1 MTFSGYSVKARALI
15 EDYLRLYLSSKR
27 KEEKSFAFK
36 DQEIV
41 SVLEEFVLRGKLI
54 RGTLFLLS
62 CEMLGQELNQELI
75 GIACGIELMHSSL
88 LIHDDI
94 IDNDYTRRGQ
104 KTVFAKYIDRGQ
116 AMKVY
121 DPLHYGVSLGIV
133 SGITASFLAFELLA
147 KYNSP
152 KLSKLLQF
160 YSNEIYMV
168 SLAQGSDSEFGQTD
182 KEATEEEI

>member
-1 MTFSGYSVKARALI
+1 MSFSEYSVKTRTLI

-41 SVLEEFVLRGKLI
+41 SFLEEFVLRGKLI

-62 CEMLGQELNQELI
+62 CEMLGKELNQELI

-104 KTVFAKYIDRGQ
+104 KTVFAKYIDRGKKIQ
-116 AMKVY
+116 VS
-121 DPLHYGVSLGIV
+121 DPLHSGISLGIV
-133 SGITASFLAFELLA
+133 SGI
-147 KYNSP
+147 
-152 KLSKLLQF
+152 
-160 YSNEIYMV
+160 
-168 SLAQGSDSEFGQTD
+168 
-182 KEATEEEI
+182 